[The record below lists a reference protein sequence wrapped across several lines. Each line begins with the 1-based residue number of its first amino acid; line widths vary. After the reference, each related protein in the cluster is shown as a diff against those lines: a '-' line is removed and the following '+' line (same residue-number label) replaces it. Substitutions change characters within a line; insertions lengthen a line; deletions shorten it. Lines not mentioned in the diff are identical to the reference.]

1 MSIFLYNPDKKDKP
15 AFLDEFV
22 IRTRIFDDM
31 FREISTDKMIV
42 PEQHYMIVGP
52 RGAGKTS
59 MLLRLKY
66 AVEDDPVLS
75 KRVIPVMFGEEQYNI
90 GELGNLWERIA
101 EYLEDY
107 HGFEGITAEIEKY
120 IHRDDYEEATFR
132 ILIKHLD
139 QREQNRI
146 MLLIDNI
153 GQLFDKFEINEIR
166 RLREILQTWPH
177 IRLVAG
183 SPVILHYIVDYDQPL
198 HEFFKI
204 IRLNSL
210 TDEEAMTLLRKL
222 AVVHHEEEK
231 IERILAKTPERVAT
245 LNTLSGG
252 IPRTVVLLFKVFVD
266 NEHGNALSDLEKI
279 LDAVT
284 PLYKHRMDD
293 LPPQQQKIID
303 AVALHWEPM
312 EVKDIRKAVRLESK
326 VISAQL
332 RQLEKNQVI
341 EKYRT
346 KTKNHQYQLKER
358 FFNIWYLMRYGRKMD
373 RNKVI
378 WLVKFLEAWCEKGEI
393 EKRIRDYVK
402 KVREGALDGSTM
414 EIYGLTY
421 SFFDKIKIE
430 TKLRLKESLPA
441 HLSSNIKINDRDLLN
456 TFEKEMKKGNL
467 NKAITTILNVHLIK
481 EDNRDWVL
489 NYLEKNESLLEPIA
503 NQVVKYRMDNVEPE
517 KELNFLYF
525 RRTLAYALT
534 YESVTNAVI
543 WDKREEVV
551 ALTDYLMSLIESD
564 QQDIELSIR
573 EQTLLLIILI
583 FLLSGEYYG
592 IVTHFLTRTQFAD
605 KRLSFVSKLAKYYMA
620 LKTNDEIEAYTISA
634 QLQSFMSQERIDNF
648 AASVAKIKLIFEERR
663 SLPH

>member
-1 MSIFLYNPDKKDKP
+1 MNIFLYNPDKKDKTV
-15 AFLDEFV
+15 FLDEFV
-22 IRTRIFDDM
+22 IRTRIFDHM
-31 FREISTDKMIV
+31 FWEISTDKMIV

-107 HGFEGITAEIEKY
+107 YGFEGIMEEIEKH
-120 IHRDDYEEATFR
+120 IRRDDYEEATFR
-132 ILIKHLD
+132 ILIKYLD
-139 QREQNRI
+139 QRQQDRI
-146 MLLIDNI
+146 LLLIDNI

-166 RLREILQTWPH
+166 RLREVLQTWPH

-183 SPVILHYIVDYDQPL
+183 SPTILHYIVDYDQPL

-210 TDEEAMTLLRKL
+210 TDEEAITLLRKL

-231 IERILAKTPERVAT
+231 IERILAKTPGRVTT

-252 IPRTVVLLFKVFVD
+252 IPRTIVLLFQVFVD

-293 LPPQQQKIID
+293 LPAQQQKIID

-312 EVKDIRKAVRLESK
+312 EVKALTKAVRLESK

-332 RQLEKNQVI
+332 RQLEKNQMV

-346 KTKNHQYQLKER
+346 KTKNHQYQLRER

-373 RNKVI
+373 QKKVI

-393 EKRIRDYVK
+393 EKRIKDYVK
-402 KVREGALDGSTM
+402 KVRGGLLDGSAL

-421 SFFDKIKIE
+421 SFFDNIKVE
-430 TKLRLKESLPA
+430 TKLQLKESLPA
-441 HLSSNIKINDRDLLN
+441 PLSSNIKINDKDLLS
-456 TFEKEMKKGNL
+456 TFEKEIKKGNL
-467 NKAITTILNVHLIK
+467 NKAITIIVNVHLVK
-481 EDNRDWVL
+481 EDNRNWIL
-489 NYLEKNESLLEPIA
+489 KYLTKNESLLELIA
-503 NQVVKYRMDNVEPE
+503 DQAGKYRIDNNETE
-517 KELNFLYF
+517 KKINFQYF
-525 RRTLAYALT
+525 RRAIAYALA
-534 YESVTNAVI
+534 YESVTCAVTHG
-543 WDKREEVV
+543 KREDVV
-551 ALTDYLMSLIESD
+551 VIIDHLLSLIEGD
-564 QQDIELSIR
+564 QQEVEFSSE
-573 EQTLLLIILI
+573 EQILLLVILI
-583 FLLSGEYYG
+583 FLLSAEYYE
-592 IVTHFLTRTQFAD
+592 IVLDFLTRTEFAE
-605 KRLSFVSKLAKYYMA
+605 KRASFIFKLARYYMA
-620 LKTNDEIEAYTISA
+620 INTNDEVRAYMISA
-634 QLQSFMSQERIDNF
+634 QLQSFISQERIDNF
-648 AASVAKIKLIFEERR
+648 VKSIAEIKLILKR
-663 SLPH
+663 

>member
-66 AVEDDPVLS
+66 AVEYDPVLS
-75 KRVIPVMFGEEQYNI
+75 KRVIPIMFGEEQYNI

-107 HGFEGITAEIEKY
+107 HGFEGITTEIEKY
-120 IHRDDYEEATFR
+120 IYRDDYEEATFR
-132 ILIKHLD
+132 ILIKYLD
-139 QREQNRI
+139 QRQQDRI
-146 MLLIDNI
+146 ILLIDNI

-166 RLREILQTWPH
+166 RLREVLQTFPH

-183 SPVILHYIVDYDQPL
+183 SPIILHYIVDYDQPL

-210 TDEEAMTLLRKL
+210 TDEEAVTLLRKL

-231 IERILAKTPERVAT
+231 IERILSKMPERVAT
-245 LNTLSGG
+245 LNALSGG
-252 IPRTVVLLFKVFVD
+252 IPRTIVLLFKVFVD

-293 LPPQQQKIID
+293 LPTQQQKIID

-312 EVKDIRKAVRLESK
+312 EVKDLTKVVRLESK

-332 RQLEKNQVI
+332 RQLEKNQVV

-378 WLVKFLEAWCEKGEI
+378 WLVRFLEAWCEKGEI
-393 EKRIRDYVK
+393 EKRIKDYIK
-402 KVREGALDGSTM
+402 KAKRGVLSESAL

-421 SFFDKIKIE
+421 SFFESIKTE
-430 TKLRLKESLPA
+430 TKLQLRDSVPSHLSKNIVIKDDDLFVLFDREVKKRSLRKAFALIKNFDFTKEQNCDRILYRFIELDTETLLALGLAILGKGEYRDESLSHLNVVVTLTLVFQNILSMINFNERQRVANIMKYLPGFLEMNFHRITPTGQKVIIGLVQLLLSANYWDLVIDIFNEQNSLKEKMPYFFE
-441 HLSSNIKINDRDLLN
+441 LSQYYIALHSND
-456 TFEKEMKKGNL
+456 
-467 NKAITTILNVHLIK
+467 
-481 EDNRDWVL
+481 
-489 NYLEKNESLLEPIA
+489 ES
-503 NQVVKYRMDNVEPE
+503 
-517 KELNFLYF
+517 
-525 RRTLAYALT
+525 RTYALST
-534 YESVTNAVI
+534 QLDQTI
-543 WDKREEVV
+543 GRERKD
-551 ALTDYLMSLIESD
+551 AFM
-564 QQDIELSIR
+564 
-573 EQTLLLIILI
+573 
-583 FLLSGEYYG
+583 
-592 IVTHFLTRTQFAD
+592 
-605 KRLSFVSKLAKYYMA
+605 
-620 LKTNDEIEAYTISA
+620 NEIEDIKSA
-634 QLQSFMSQERIDNF
+634 
-648 AASVAKIKLIFEERR
+648 IKK
-663 SLPH
+663 

>member
-1 MSIFLYNPDKKDKP
+1 MSILLYNPDKKDKA

-22 IRTRIFDDM
+22 IRNRIFDHM
-31 FREISTDKMIV
+31 FWEIQTDKMIV

-59 MLLRLKY
+59 LLLRLRY

-107 HGFEGITAEIEKY
+107 YGFDGITGEIEKY
-120 IHRDDYEEATFR
+120 IYRDDYEEASFR
-132 ILIKHLD
+132 ILIKYLD
-139 QREQNRI
+139 QRKQNRI

-210 TDEEAMTLLRKL
+210 TDEEAVTLIRKL
-222 AVVHHEEEK
+222 AVVYHEEEK
-231 IERILAKTPERVAT
+231 IERILAKMPERVST

-252 IPRTVVLLFKVFVD
+252 IPRTIVLLFKVFVD
-266 NEHGNALSDLEKI
+266 NEHGNALSDLERI

-303 AVALHWEPM
+303 AVALHWEPI
-312 EVKDIRKAVRLESK
+312 EVKDLTKAVRLESK

-332 RQLEKNQVI
+332 RQLEKNQVV

-393 EKRIRDYVK
+393 EKRIKDYIK
-402 KVREGALDGSTM
+402 KAKKGEMNENAL
-414 EIYGLTY
+414 EIYALTY
-421 SFFDKIKIE
+421 SFFESIKTE
-430 TKLRLKESLPA
+430 TKLQLKDSVPS
-441 HLSSNIKINDRDLLN
+441 HLSKNIVIKDDDLFDVLD
-456 TFEKEMKKGNL
+456 KAIKKGNGKRAFAL
-467 NKAITTILNVHLIK
+467 LKNINFAK
-481 EDNRDWVL
+481 EQNRDRILHCFIQLDLALLQAWASVL
-489 NYLEKNESLLEPIA
+489 I
-503 NQVVKYRMDNVEPE
+503 NVEE
-517 KELNFLYF
+517 KEYDENLLYLN
-525 RRTLAYALT
+525 
-534 YESVTNAVI
+534 S
-543 WDKREEVV
+543 VV
-551 ALTDYLMSLIESD
+551 ALILALRGISVLVITDEK
-564 QQDIELSIR
+564 QHLSIIMKHFADFLETSFHR
-573 EQTLLLIILI
+573 ITQTGQRMIIVLIQL
-583 FLLSGEYYG
+583 LLSGNYWSIVMDFFNEKKSLKKKMPYLFELSQYY
-592 IVTHFLTRTQFAD
+592 I
-605 KRLSFVSKLAKYYMA
+605 A
-620 LKTNDEIEAYTISA
+620 LHNNEERRIHTISA
-634 QLQSFMSQERIDNF
+634 RLDQTIGRERMDAF
-648 AASVAKIKLIFEERR
+648 IKETEEVK
-663 SLPH
+663 LAWEK

>member
-75 KRVIPVMFGEEQYNI
+75 RRVIPVMFGEEQYNI

-107 HGFEGITAEIEKY
+107 HGFEDITGEIRKH

-132 ILIKHLD
+132 ILIKYLD
-139 QREQNRI
+139 QRQQDRI
-146 MLLIDNI
+146 LLLIDNI
-153 GQLFDKFEINEIR
+153 GQLFDKFDINEIR
-166 RLREILQTWPH
+166 RLREVLQTFPH

-183 SPVILHYIVDYDQPL
+183 SPTILHYVVDYDQPL

-210 TDEEAMTLLRKL
+210 TDEEATILLRKL
-222 AVVHHEEEK
+222 GVVHHEEEK
-231 IERILAKTPERVAT
+231 IERILAQMPERVAT

-266 NEHGNALSDLEKI
+266 NEHGNALSDLENI

-293 LPPQQQKIID
+293 LPPQQQKIVD
-303 AVALHWEPM
+303 AVALHWEPI
-312 EVKDIRKAVRLESK
+312 EVKDLTKAIRLESK

-393 EKRIRDYVK
+393 ERRIKDYVRK
-402 KVREGALDGSTM
+402 AKRGLLNDNTL

-421 SFFDKIKIE
+421 SFFENIKTDTKLLLKNNIPSHLSKNIIVKDEDLLIAFDQEVRKKNGRKAFEIVKNFDLTKEKNRDKILAYLIKADVDYVVYSA
-430 TKLRLKESLPA
+430 KQWL
-441 HLSSNIKINDRDLLN
+441 KINERNENVSSLFFITGLILASHNILKYLYEADNEELFDMVKSLSKLLSLN
-456 TFEKEMKKGNL
+456 HDKITVGAKGLILALIQFLLCANHFEMVIDFFEN
-467 NKAITTILNVHLIK
+467 NSFIK
-481 EDNRDWVL
+481 ERMQSLHQLSLYYIAIVNKD
-489 NYLEKNESLLEPIA
+489 EKRI
-503 NQVVKYRMDNVEPE
+503 
-517 KELNFLYF
+517 
-525 RRTLAYALT
+525 YA
-534 YESVTNAVI
+534 
-543 WDKREEVV
+543 
-551 ALTDYLMSLIESD
+551 
-564 QQDIELSIR
+564 
-573 EQTLLLIILI
+573 
-583 FLLSGEYYG
+583 
-592 IVTHFLTRTQFAD
+592 
-605 KRLSFVSKLAKYYMA
+605 
-620 LKTNDEIEAYTISA
+620 ISA
-634 QLQSFMSQERIDNF
+634 QLEQTVGLERMDRF
-648 AASVAKIKLIFEERR
+648 VKEVEEIKHIK
-663 SLPH
+663 